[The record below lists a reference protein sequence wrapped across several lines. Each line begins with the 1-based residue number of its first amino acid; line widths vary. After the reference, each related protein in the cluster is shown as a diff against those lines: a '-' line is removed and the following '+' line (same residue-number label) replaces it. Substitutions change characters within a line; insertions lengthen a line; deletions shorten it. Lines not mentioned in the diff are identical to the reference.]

1 MTEKAKKFIY
11 LLERE
16 KAPIQDG
23 YYYFDS
29 SFFSNPSWYRLN
41 NRIAQWQITFDLV
54 KWYNVND
61 INIELNVE
69 NLYIVNYLKIK
80 EIKNN
85 IVIMNKNNEDF
96 LNTMCNNIYIDV
108 SKYQNE
114 YNDTI
119 ISEIIQHINEANNN
133 IINIKSQINN
143 LELDYQLRANKKNT
157 ELLKRDL
164 IYWNTQYH
172 YFMEDYYKRLIYLKS
187 NCIKNTDMF
196 LGMYEDNKN
205 ELELMKN
212 ALSIMES
219 KYNDKC
225 YDYANLLKSNKNLI
239 QDIKNAENYSTEQ
252 SIKISCLEIELKD
265 KNDIIKNFKN
275 EMNKKPSDIIAI
287 QHLETKIFSLNFDNK
302 NYLNKIN
309 NLESKIN
316 CFSEDTTN
324 YKNKIDNLENKIK
337 LYEGEKKYLVSN
349 NNISSKTI
357 NELESKINCFSEDTK
372 NYLNKIDNLENKI
385 KFYEDQEKYLVENNN
400 ISNNKIN
407 ELKLQVANLEKESDK
422 LKMYS
427 QNCICLS
434 DITQENILKNEMNEL
449 RDRLSIETAN
459 KIKIINDAQILLN
472 SKYTWNNDKQIFE
485 ENDYEILE

>member
-23 YYYFDS
+23 YYYFDC

-41 NRIAQWQITFDLV
+41 NRISQWQISFDLV
-54 KWYNVND
+54 KWYNVSD

-96 LNTMCNNIYIDV
+96 LNTMCNN
-108 SKYQNE
+108 E

-119 ISEIIQHINEANNN
+119 ISEIIEHINEANNN

-172 YFMEDYYKRLIYLKS
+172 YLMEDYYKRLIYLKS

-212 ALSIMES
+212 ALTIMES

-225 YDYANLLKSNKNLI
+225 YDYANLLKSNKNLN
-239 QDIKNAENYSTEQ
+239 QDIKNTENYSTEQ

-265 KNDIIKNFKN
+265 KNDIISN
-275 EMNKKPSDIIAI
+275 NKKLEEHNI
-287 QHLETKIFSLNFDNK
+287 HLRNL
-302 NYLNKIN
+302 IN
-309 NLESKIN
+309 NLEFKIQDYRMN
-316 CFSEDTTN
+316 
-324 YKNKIDNLENKIK
+324 
-337 LYEGEKKYLVSN
+337 
-349 NNISSKTI
+349 
-357 NELESKINCFSEDTK
+357 
-372 NYLNKIDNLENKI
+372 IDNLENKI
-385 KFYEDQEKYLVENNN
+385 KFYKGEEKYLVENNN
-400 ISNNKIN
+400 NSNNKIN
-407 ELKLQVANLEKESDK
+407 ELKMQVANLEKDSDK

-434 DITQENILKNEMNEL
+434 SDNEESILKKEMNEL
-449 RDRLSIETAN
+449 RERLSIETAN
-459 KIKIINDAQILLN
+459 KIKIINDVQILLN